1 MARDRARRPEAT
13 ALRLFVALEVS
24 DEAKAAAAEAVAG
37 LRDRFPQARW
47 TPPENQHVT
56 LRFLGRTWPRLEGWV
71 REEVAAAAGEIAP
84 FGLRLDGLGVFRSPS
99 RARVVWVG
107 LADDPPG
114 ALAGAAATVEGR
126 LAAEFPPEPRAF
138 SPHLTLA
145 RSDPPLSLADEDLVA
160 TVRPV
165 TWQVEH
171 LVLFRSHL
179 RRPAPR
185 YEPLQRVALGLR
197 G

>member
-1 MARDRARRPEAT
+1 MARDRARRPEAK
-13 ALRLFVALEVS
+13 ALRLFVALEVP
-24 DEAKAAAAEAVAG
+24 DEAKAAAAQAVAD
-37 LRDRFPQARW
+37 LRERFPRARW

-84 FGLRLDGLGVFRSPS
+84 FRLRLDGLGAFRSPAH
-99 RARVVWVG
+99 ARVVWVG

-114 ALAGAAATVEGR
+114 ALAEAAATVERR
-126 LAAEFPPEPRAF
+126 LVAEFPPESRAF

-145 RSDPPLSLADEDLVA
+145 KSDPPLSLADEDLAA
-160 TVRPV
+160 TVRPAA
-165 TWQVEH
+165 WHVEH

-185 YEPLQRVALGLR
+185 YEPLQRVPLGLR